1 MTAFSRRAVLRT
13 ATAAA
18 AAGSLPR
25 IVRAAPAEFSLK
37 LGVDWP
43 ADHPGSVQA
52 KASCDQVRDATKG
65 RVDIQFFP
73 NNQLGSDTDMLSQLR
88 SGALEMLLL
97 GTGILSTF
105 VPVAAIN
112 NVGFAFADYE
122 QVWRAMDGSLGAL
135 VREQIAKSGLVTL
148 DRIWDNG
155 FRQMTTSGKAIES
168 IADVQGLKIRVPVS
182 TIYTSMWTA
191 LGAAP
196 VSANVNELYSALQTK
211 VFDAQENPLPNIQFF
226 KFYEVQKSCALTSH
240 MWEGFWLLLNR
251 RSWGQ
256 LPADLQGTVAAV
268 FNDGAL
274 KQRQAMAAY
283 NDTAGAMLKKE
294 GMSFTSPDRTG
305 FRDKLAQGG
314 FYQQWRKQ
322 FGEEAWSR
330 LQTVSGPLG

>member
-1 MTAFSRRAVLRT
+1 MTGMHRRAVLRT
-13 ATAAA
+13 GLAAATGAALPSASRAAA
-18 AAGSLPR
+18 A
-25 IVRAAPAEFSLK
+25 EFSFK

-52 KASCDQVRDATKG
+52 KASCDQVREATKG

-88 SGALEMLLL
+88 SGALEMFLL

-105 VPVAAIN
+105 VPVASIN
-112 NVGFAFADYE
+112 NVGFAFAGYE
-122 QVWRAMDGSLGAL
+122 QVWQAMDGRLGAL
-135 VREQIAKSGLVTL
+135 VREQIAKSGILVL

-155 FRQMTTSGKAIES
+155 FRQMTTSGKPIGS
-168 IADVQGLKIRVPVS
+168 IADVQGLRIRVPVS

-191 LGAAP
+191 LGASP

-251 RSWGQ
+251 RAWAQ

-268 FNDGAL
+268 LNEGAL
-274 KQRQAMAAY
+274 KQRVAMSEY
-283 NDTAGAMLKKE
+283 NDTAAALLRQE
-294 GMSFTSPDRTG
+294 GMTFTSPDRSG
-305 FRDKLAQGG
+305 FRDRLAKAG
-314 FYQQWRKQ
+314 FYQQWQKQ

-330 LQTVSGPLG
+330 LEAVSGTLA